1 MLEPVCS
8 GKLSVERVEAPVL
21 LVDHNDVPEPVDCP
35 LALLTLLV
43 WRTSKRDTG
52 GTGEYRRSRYSGSRA
67 FHYIDE

>member
-1 MLEPVCS
+1 
-8 GKLSVERVEAPVL
+8 
-21 LVDHNDVPEPVDCP
+21 VPEPVDCP

-43 WRTSKRDTG
+43 WRISKRDTG